1 MIFQLL
7 LIAFH
12 LPSTAGFGNAL
23 FQKAPSAQQKA
34 PTRTPDRVEIELPD
48 FDELFNRVQQVS
60 PLARVAI
67 ESANDVAGYTAGFDA
82 IEENPN
88 LKWKKVDSKKKKFG
102 VHKVEKIDNFQ
113 GVGVPILRMR
123 ATLEG
128 PCIGEG
134 FANFIMNTE
143 DRKKWDSQID
153 SVYEAYPILD
163 LDTANIAMGFNYGD
177 CSRLGIG
184 HCVTKP
190 NLGIDARE
198 QLTICGIND
207 FADGS
212 CLIWG
217 TEMESWH
224 DHLLPPGKRVTRA
237 KSHIFSTILV
247 PTSENTIDVEYV
259 LQLEIGGKIPNWMTT
274 PIIVDNVKKLFR
286 CAGDFY
292 NNKDGKLDKFLAE
305 KALQNDLE
313 GPTLLSVP
321 P

>member
-1 MIFQLL
+1 M
-7 LIAFH
+7 AFIKVGTGRQR
-12 LPSTAGFGNAL
+12 STEGCRPILTF
-23 FQKAPSAQQKA
+23 
-34 PTRTPDRVEIELPD
+34 
-48 FDELFNRVQQVS
+48 
-60 PLARVAI
+60 
-67 ESANDVAGYTAGFDA
+67 
-82 IEENPN
+82 
-88 LKWKKVDSKKKKFG
+88 KFS
-102 VHKVEKIDNFQ
+102 VEKIDNFQ
-113 GVGVPILRMR
+113 GLGVPILRFR

-128 PCIGEG
+128 PCVGEG

-163 LDTANIAMGFNYGD
+163 LDAANIAMGNKFGD
-177 CSRLGIG
+177 CSRLGVG
-184 HCVTKP
+184 HCLTKP

-237 KSHIFSTILV
+237 KSHIFSTTLV

-292 NNKDGKLDKFLAE
+292 NNKEGELDKFLAE
-305 KALQNDLE
+305 KARRSELLEESDLM
-313 GPTLLSVP
+313 VP
-321 P
+321 Q